1 MGEEP
6 RRCRSWQRRLV
17 QQNDMDLRRKNILL
31 AVLIGLFALGLYVYA
46 IAHVMSDTGLPT

>member
-31 AVLIGLFALGLYVYA
+31 AVLIGLFALGLYIYA